1 MARPTNRLSARK
13 VQTIREPGRHADG
26 RGLYLQVDAS
36 GARRWVFVFQYQGR
50 RKEMGLGGFGD
61 VGLAEA
67 REAVDAARK
76 LVRAGINP
84 IEERRADRVRGK
96 TFGEVADAL
105 MVSMSAD
112 WSNKKHRS
120 QWETSLDR
128 HAASIRNKPVGA
140 VTTDDVLAI
149 LKPIWTTIPETAS
162 RTRGRIE
169 RVLDAAAA
177 QGHRSGENPARWK
190 GYLAHLLPKRQKLT
204 RGHHPALPFDQTAAF
219 MKDLRARPAMA
230 AKALEFAILTAARTG
245 EVLGARWQEID
256 FEAVVW
262 TVPPERMK
270 GRKEHR
276 VPLSSPAV
284 DVLTALRDGPG
295 AKTAKTDLI
304 FPGAR
309 DGEPLS
315 NMALAMLLR
324 RMGYDAITV
333 HGFRSTF
340 REWAGEA
347 TSFPR
352 EVAEAALAHLVGN
365 EVERAYRRGDALQK
379 RRKLMDAWA
388 GYCGRPKGGEVVEM
402 RRA

>member
-1 MARPTNRLSARK
+1 MARPTNRLPARK

-36 GARRWVFVFQYQGR
+36 GARRWVFVFQWQGR

-105 MVSMSAD
+105 MASMAAD
-112 WSNKKHRS
+112 WSNEKHRS
-120 QWETSLDR
+120 QWETSLER
-128 HAASIRNKPVGA
+128 HAAPIRNKPVRT

-190 GYLAHLLPKRQKLT
+190 GHLAHLLPKRQKLT
-204 RGHHPALPFDQTAAF
+204 RGHHPALPFDQTASF
-219 MKDLRARPAMA
+219 MEDLRARPAMA

-245 EVLGARWQEID
+245 EVLGARWEEID
-256 FEAVVW
+256 FKALVW

-284 DVLTALRDGPG
+284 KVLTALREAPG
-295 AKTAKTDLI
+295 AKIAKTDLV

-309 DGEPLS
+309 DDEPLS
-315 NMALAMLLR
+315 NMALSMLLR
-324 RMGYDAITV
+324 RMGYNTITV

-347 TSFPR
+347 TAFPR
-352 EVAEAALAHLVGN
+352 EVAEAALAHQIGN

>member
-13 VQTIREPGRHADG
+13 AQTVRGPGRHADG

-36 GARRWVFVFQYQGR
+36 GARRWVFVFQWRGR
-50 RKEMGLGGFGD
+50 RREMGLGGFDD

-76 LVRAGINP
+76 LVRADVDP
-84 IEERRADRVRGK
+84 IEDRRAARVRGK
-96 TFGEVADAL
+96 TFGEAADAL
-105 MVSMSAD
+105 MASMSAD
-112 WSNKKHRS
+112 WSNQKHRS
-120 QWETSLDR
+120 QWETSLER
-128 HAASIRNKPVGA
+128 HAAPIRSKPVSTI
-140 VTTDDVLAI
+140 TTDDVLAI

-190 GYLAHLLPKRQKLT
+190 GHLAHLLPKRQKLT
-204 RGHHPALPFDQTAAF
+204 RGHHPALPFDQAASF
-219 MKDLRARPAMA
+219 MEDLRDRPAMA

-245 EVLGARWQEID
+245 EVLGARWEEID
-256 FEAVVW
+256 FKAHVW

-276 VPLSSPAV
+276 VPLSSPAIK
-284 DVLTALRDGPG
+284 VLTSLREVPG
-295 AKTAKTDLI
+295 AKIAKSDLI
-304 FPGAR
+304 FSGAR
-309 DGEPLS
+309 EDEPLS

-324 RMGYDAITV
+324 RMGYNAITV

-347 TSFPR
+347 TAFPR
-352 EVAEAALAHLVGN
+352 EVAEAALAHLIGN
-365 EVERAYRRGDALQK
+365 EVERAYRRGDALEK

-388 GYCGRPKGGEVVEM
+388 GYCGRPKGGEVVEV

>member
-13 VQTIREPGRHADG
+13 AQTTRGPGRHADG
-26 RGLYLQVDAS
+26 RGLYLQVDPS
-36 GARRWVFVFQYQGR
+36 GARRWVFVFQWQGR
-50 RKEMGLGGFGD
+50 RKEMGLGGFND

-76 LVRAGINP
+76 LVRAGVNP
-84 IEERRADRVRGK
+84 IEERRADRVHGR

-105 MVSMSAD
+105 MALMSAD
-112 WSNKKHRS
+112 WSNEKHRM
-120 QWETSLDR
+120 QWVTSLER
-128 HAASIRNKPVGA
+128 HAAPIRSKPVSA
-140 VTTDDVLAI
+140 ITTDDILAI

-162 RTRGRIE
+162 QTRGRIE

-190 GYLAHLLPKRQKLT
+190 AHLAHLLPRRQKLT
-204 RGHHPALPFDQTAAF
+204 RGHHPALPFDQTASF
-219 MKDLRARPAMA
+219 MEDLRARPAMA

-256 FEAVVW
+256 FKALVW

-270 GRKEHR
+270 EHR
-276 VPLSSPAV
+276 VPLSAPAIE
-284 DVLTALRDGPG
+284 VLTALREAPG
-295 AKTAKTDLI
+295 AKAAKTDLI

-309 DGEPLS
+309 DDEPLS
-315 NMALAMLLR
+315 NMALSMLLR

-352 EVAEAALAHLVGN
+352 EVAEAALAHLIGN